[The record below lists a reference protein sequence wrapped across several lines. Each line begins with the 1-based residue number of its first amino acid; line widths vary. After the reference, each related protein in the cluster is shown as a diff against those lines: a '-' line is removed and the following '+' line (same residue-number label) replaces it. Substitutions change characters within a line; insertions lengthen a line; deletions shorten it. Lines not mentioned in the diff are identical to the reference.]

1 MPLGKNVMKGF
12 YIYDLFFY
20 VIGSFIT
27 KIVIIVAILIM
38 QNVAVGVDVEVL
50 ALLIW
55 NKAIST

>member
-1 MPLGKNVMKGF
+1 M
-12 YIYDLFFY
+12 IYFFY